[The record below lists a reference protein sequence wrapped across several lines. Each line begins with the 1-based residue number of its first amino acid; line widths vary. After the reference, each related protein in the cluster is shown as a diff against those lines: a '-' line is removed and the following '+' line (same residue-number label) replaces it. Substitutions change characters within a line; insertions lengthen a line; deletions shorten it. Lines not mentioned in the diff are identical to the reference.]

1 MSFSLEYPAGPAVE
15 ERALYAHPSPHPL
28 YAPNCPKLPAV
39 FSNLSNKTKYQILL
53 LRTTF
58 NFIYT
63 SSLIYFTSQVKLG
76 EIRIGRIKWLLQK
89 CTAEKRSRPPLT
101 GNIKYRLSVM
111 ASLQRRQLLISMLH
125 VILGL
130 IKMFCDFQFLYAQR
144 KFFFLAELITKRIL
158 EFLLYSFFRSCEGLE
173 EQNSQRKF

>member
-76 EIRIGRIKWLLQK
+76 EIGIGRIKWLLQK

-111 ASLQRRQLLISMLH
+111 ASQRRQLLISMLH
-125 VILGL
+125 VIVSL
-130 IKMFCDFQFLYAQR
+130 IKMFCDFQLFYAQR
-144 KFFFLAELITKRIL
+144 KLPYNRFF
-158 EFLLYSFFRSCEGLE
+158 
-173 EQNSQRKF
+173 